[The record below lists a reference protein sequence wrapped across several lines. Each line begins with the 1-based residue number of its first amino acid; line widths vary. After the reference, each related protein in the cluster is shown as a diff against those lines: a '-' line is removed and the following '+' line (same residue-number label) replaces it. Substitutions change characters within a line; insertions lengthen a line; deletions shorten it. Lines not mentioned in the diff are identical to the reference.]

1 MGPRLIYSNLGSA
14 ILFKISLVLGGF
26 AEMFAP
32 FLGGAMP
39 QNKIFEFVFLC
50 VIEFRIR
57 ISF

>member
-1 MGPRLIYSNLGSA
+1 MGPRLIYSNLGPA

-26 AEMFAP
+26 AEMLAP